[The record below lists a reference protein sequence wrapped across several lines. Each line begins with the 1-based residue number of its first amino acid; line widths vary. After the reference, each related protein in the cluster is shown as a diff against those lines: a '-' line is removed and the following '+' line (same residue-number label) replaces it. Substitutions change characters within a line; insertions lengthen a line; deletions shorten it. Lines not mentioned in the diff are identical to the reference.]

1 MSKKHD
7 QTPAQESLPPQPSRE
22 PAEQKPPVSSGVI
35 WTFWG
40 GVLAA
45 LIAARALDLMLP
57 AVPERVIERWVM
69 LAFAVFLAAF
79 LVKLK

>member
-7 QTPAQESLPPQPSRE
+7 QVPAQEALPPQPGQE
-22 PAEQKPPVSSGVI
+22 QPEQKPPVSSGLI

-45 LIAARALDLMLP
+45 LIAARALDIMLP

-79 LVKLK
+79 LVKIK

>member
-1 MSKKHD
+1 MSKKND
-7 QTPAQESLPPQPSRE
+7 QAPLQETPQPQPRQE
-22 PAEQKPPVSSGVI
+22 PQEKRPPISSAAI

-45 LIAARALDLMLP
+45 LMAARALDVMLP
-57 AVPERVIERWVM
+57 GVPERVIERWVM

-79 LVKLK
+79 LAKNR